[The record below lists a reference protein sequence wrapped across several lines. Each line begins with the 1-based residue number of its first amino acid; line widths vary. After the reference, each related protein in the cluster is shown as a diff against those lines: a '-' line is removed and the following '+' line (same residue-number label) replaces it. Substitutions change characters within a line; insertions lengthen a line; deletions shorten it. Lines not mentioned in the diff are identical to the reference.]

1 MHLQIGE
8 ESCDGSDQ
16 GVDQE
21 LEALAAECGLPHA
34 HSMTKDKENKM
45 AVSTGRLMQHF
56 RRYYNQNLS
65 RSENVARIPQSSTS
79 SSEEDEDELVTFMR
93 QQGPTPNH
101 CIFRE
106 QLGKS
111 TDSSCLR
118 KWANFVHQLMLA
130 GNIVPDKIYKM
141 RLPQLDTP
149 LDGVDLGIQMRL
161 LRRHANYKMLR
172 RGALPGGKA
181 ARWLQ
186 RLYRPRVP
194 KLVGVW
200 YNMSAGKWP
209 IAERRTPDH
218 CVMQEQQEDQVE
230 PTASDFM
237 VPDAYVFSS
246 YTCRGS
252 DAGVAGGCAVIGRP
266 DGTGIEQLRLAVDV
280 HVRTLAS
287 GATHAQS
294 TGRRGA
300 VTWNVLPATIARAVA
315 NYMQNEAHL
324 SQVMRQAA
332 CSCPIVAPPMLRPQ
346 RVAKGCLVMESGSGR
361 CRRQGRDSRDPG
373 PVTYAPWIEREY
385 GYECDRRRSRIR
397 QAVRGQAGRTAETRG
412 AGRSRKG
419 AA

>member
-1 MHLQIGE
+1 MQMGE
-8 ESCDGSDQ
+8 ESSDGSHD

-34 HSMTKDKENKM
+34 HRITKDKENKM
-45 AVSTGRLMQHF
+45 AVSTGRLMHHL
-56 RRYYNQNLS
+56 RRYYNPNLS
-65 RSENVARIPQSSTS
+65 RAENVARIPQSSTS

-101 CIFRE
+101 GIFRE

-172 RGALPGGKA
+172 RGSLPGGKA

-218 CVMQEQQEDQVE
+218 CIMQEQQEDQVE

-246 YTCRGS
+246 YICRGS
-252 DAGVAGGCAVIGRP
+252 DAGIAGGCAVIGRP
-266 DGTGIEQLRLAVDV
+266 DGTGMEQLRLAVDV
-280 HVRTLAS
+280 HMRTLAS
-287 GATHAQS
+287 GAAHAQS
-294 TGRRGA
+294 ASGRGA
-300 VTWNVLPATIARAVA
+300 VTWNVLPAAIARAVA
-315 NYMQNEAHL
+315 SYMQNEAHL

-332 CSCPIVAPPMLRPQ
+332 CSCPIVAPLVLHRSVSLK
-346 RVAKGCLVMESGSGR
+346 RCLGMVSGAGR
-361 CRRQGRDSRDPG
+361 SRRKGRDCRDPG
-373 PVTYAPWIEREY
+373 PVTHAPWIEREY
-385 GYECDRRRSRIR
+385 EYECDRRRSRIR
-397 QAVRGQAGRTAETRG
+397 QAVRRQAGRIAETCG
-412 AGRSRKG
+412 AGRSRKV